1 MTPQTLTT
9 TDPRWALVE
18 TVEAIAA
25 GSDWDGKV
33 AAFWALVSREAH
45 DLAHPKPIFG
55 CHGCPQSEGCPSC
68 GKPIDGCDDP
78 VGHDRVWRSGEAS
91 LLEAPVPVGGG
102 RV

>member
-1 MTPQTLTT
+1 MIPQTLST
-9 TDPRWALVE
+9 TDPRWLLTE

-33 AAFWALVSREAH
+33 NAFWALVSREAH
-45 DLAHPKPIFG
+45 DLAHPAPVFG

-68 GKPIDGCDDP
+68 GQSVEVCPDP

-91 LLEAPVPVGGG
+91 LRVGSALCGGG
-102 RV
+102 R